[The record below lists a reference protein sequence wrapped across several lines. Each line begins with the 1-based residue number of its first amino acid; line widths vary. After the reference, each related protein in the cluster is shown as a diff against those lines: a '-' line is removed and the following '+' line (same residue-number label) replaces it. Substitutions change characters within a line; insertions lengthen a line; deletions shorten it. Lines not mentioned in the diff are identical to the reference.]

1 MHLVDASAYSPLR
14 VVALGA
20 GTEPYGVIAD
30 PNGLGFVVSL
40 RGSGEIAMLEPTG
53 ELGARTPI
61 GPEPR
66 GLAMNA
72 RGHLLATRWRSS
84 NEGASVY
91 ALSALVPAAFD
102 GPPSTVTLGPDVG
115 LDSDTDNDG
124 VLSFLDQ
131 IVLAP
136 DGERAVIPAL
146 KANVVA
152 GLFRSGA
159 PLTSQTTA
167 RAVLGEVSI
176 DRDGAAR
183 ESFRHSFD
191 DLDAASAAVFSPWGD
206 LVYVAMRGAQAV
218 VIADAFDLFTV
229 SSIPDAGEAP
239 EGLALSADGT
249 RLFVHAFLS
258 RSVREYDVSDPS
270 RTPVLVGEAI
280 TTTRDPLP
288 PEVLEGKRIF
298 YRSRDPRM
306 SRTSYLACASCHLDG
321 EGDSLVW
328 DFTQRGEGAAQ
339 HHRAERARRARAR
352 AAALE
357 RQLRRGAGLRARH
370 PRAPGRDRLPR
381 RRALPRGRPRRAA
394 RRPEG
399 RPLEGARRARG
410 LPDEPGRLRGEPAA
424 APRRSR
430 VAPGAHARRGALRR
444 PRGRLRE
451 LPRAPR
457 IHRQRA
463 GLRRAGPHDVG
474 TLGPGSGRGSASR

>member
-1 MHLVDASAYSPLR
+1 M
-14 VVALGA
+14 
-20 GTEPYGVIAD
+20 
-30 PNGLGFVVSL
+30 
-40 RGSGEIAMLEPTG
+40 
-53 ELGARTPI
+53 
-61 GPEPR
+61 
-66 GLAMNA
+66 
-72 RGHLLATRWRSS
+72 
-84 NEGASVY
+84 
-91 ALSALVPAAFD
+91 
-102 GPPSTVTLGPDVG
+102 
-115 LDSDTDNDG
+115 
-124 VLSFLDQ
+124 
-131 IVLAP
+131 LAP
-136 DGERAVIPAL
+136 DGERAVVPAL

-176 DRDGAAR
+176 DRDGAPR

-288 PEVLEGKRIF
+288 PEVLEGKRVF

-328 DFTQRGEGAAQ
+328 DFTQRGEG
-339 HHRAERARRARAR
+339 
-352 AAALE
+352 
-357 RQLRRGAGLRARH
+357 LRNTIELRGRAGLGHGPLHWSANFDEVQDFEHDIRGHQGGTGFLDDALFH
-370 PRAPGRDRLPR
+370 ADGRDAPLGAPKAGLSRELDALAAYLTSLDDFGASPR
-381 RRALPRGRPRRAA
+381 RRPGDRAWVAA
-394 RRPEG
+394 RM
-399 RPLEGARRARG
+399 
-410 LPDEPGRLRGEPAA
+410 
-424 APRRSR
+424 
-430 VAPGAHARRGALRR
+430 RGAALFDD
-444 PRGRLRE
+444 PEVGCASCH
-451 LPRAPR
+451 APP
-457 IHRQRA
+457 A
-463 GLRRAGPHDVG
+463 YTDSALVSGAPVLHDVG
-474 TLGPGSGRGSASR
+474 TLGAGSGERLGEPLTGLDTPTLRGLFRSAPYLHDGSAPTLRDVLVTRNAEDRHGRTSHLSEEQIADLIVFLESLE